1 VSRTRRWLALA
12 LSVVALA
19 LTPAAALAAA
29 PTDDTGRL
37 VELVNA
43 ERAAHGLPAL
53 RWESRLA
60 NAAAAYAAYLSETGL
75 FSHFEE
81 GGAGVVERD
90 EAHGYLDWRFLGENL
105 ARDKATPE
113 EVVAAWLASPTHR
126 ANLLAVEACHVGT
139 GRATS
144 YWAMEIGC

>member
-1 VSRTRRWLALA
+1 MSRIVTH
-12 LSVVALA
+12 LSLLIS
-19 LTPAAALAAA
+19 LTVFLTTPLGAAAAG
-29 PTDDTGRL
+29 PSDETTRV

-43 ERAAHGLPAL
+43 ERAHYGLPAL
-53 RWESRLA
+53 RWEGRLA
-60 NAAAAYAAYLSETGL
+60 GAAADYAAYLSERGI
-75 FSHFEE
+75 FSHFVED
-81 GGAGVVERD
+81 GIGLVERG
-90 EAHGYLDWRFLGENL
+90 EAHGYLEWRFLGENL

-126 ANLLAVEACHVGT
+126 ANVLAIDACHVGI